1 MVVAKA
7 DAFPTFHRRSRRHG
21 VAPPEHGFNPGREF
35 SGQERFGQVVIGSL
49 FEADDPIHPIGPR
62 SEHHHGK
69 IIPGIPQ
76 PAQSRQTIIA
86 GQHQVKNHKIWPL
99 AFQTCLE
106 LLHIAEAAHVIA
118 LVDQVGADHL
128 SQFRVV
134 VHHPDLV
141 VLDLMLPGDDGLT
154 ALRRLRDAGDDLPV
168 VMLTAR
174 ADGVDRIIGLEQGAD
189 DYLAKPFLPRELT
202 ARIEAVLRRRNAMPA
217 GTPVEGGEC
226 IRFGDNQLDLS
237 ARTLLQNNEP
247 VVITS
252 GEFSLLAAFVRH
264 PHRPLSRERLIEL
277 ARGPGSDTDSRSM
290 DVQVSRVRKLVE
302 PDPTRPRYVQTVWG
316 YGYVFVPDGTPRSR

>member
-1 MVVAKA
+1 MAMAKDTMIWVVDGDPELRKMVGNYLIDQGYDV
-7 DAFPTFHRRSRRHG
+7 RSLCD
-21 VAPPEHGFNPGREF
+21 VK
-35 SGQERFGQVVIGSL
+35 Q
-49 FEADDPIHPIGPR
+49 FEAR
-62 SEHHHGK
+62 
-69 IIPGIPQ
+69 
-76 PAQSRQTIIA
+76 
-86 GQHQVKNHKIWPL
+86 
-99 AFQTCLE
+99 LE
-106 LLHIAEAAHVIA
+106 C
-118 LVDQVGADHL
+118 Q
-128 SQFRVV
+128 R
-134 VHHPDLV
+134 PDLV

-202 ARIEAVLRRRNAMPA
+202 ARIEAVLRRRNGMPA
-217 GTPVEGGEC
+217 GIPVEGGGC

-277 ARGPGSDTDSRSM
+277 ARRSRQRHRQPQHGRSGVAGAQACGTGSDPPPLRADGLG
-290 DVQVSRVRKLVE
+290 VWLRVCSGRHAEIPLTCLANG
-302 PDPTRPRYVQTVWG
+302 D
-316 YGYVFVPDGTPRSR
+316 